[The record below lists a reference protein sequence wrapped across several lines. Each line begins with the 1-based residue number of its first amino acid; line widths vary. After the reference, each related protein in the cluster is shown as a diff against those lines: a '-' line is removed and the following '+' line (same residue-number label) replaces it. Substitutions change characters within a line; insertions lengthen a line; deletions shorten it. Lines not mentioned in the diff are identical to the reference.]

1 MCVAMR
7 RAAGGGSVI
16 PTLDGV
22 VFLEYNS
29 RQDPPGVYR
38 PEGENDG
45 AVSSFHSTPEAHM
58 TNLDTPKC
66 GCCFIISLD
75 VLRELAQGEK
85 VESADRATYQRAYA
99 MTQRLRLVREGHR
112 LASLTG
118 HQSGLG
124 LRATAVAKQPVEHL
138 FDCKHATTLPGS
150 AVPDPT
156 TDQAFKTVFDTTAKV
171 AEFYKTVLGR
181 NSIDNQGMDLVSS
194 LNYDQDYQN
203 AFWDGQQMVYGNGDN
218 KVFIDFWR
226 SPDIIG
232 HELTHGVTQHESG
245 LIYDGQ
251 SGALNESIS
260 DCFGAV
266 FAQWLANKPASDAG
280 GWLIGA
286 GIMGPAAKA
295 KGFTCLRDM
304 MNPGAPHCLSRQPTS
319 YKDFD
324 PTGDVHENSGI
335 TNRAFAVFAQTLG
348 GNSYDLAIKVWYD
361 ACVSG
366 LSSRTTFV
374 DFAQATVT
382 AAQKRGPTVA
392 KAVAD
397 AWRAVDLS
405 VDLPQSALA
414 A

>member
-1 MCVAMR
+1 
-7 RAAGGGSVI
+7 
-16 PTLDGV
+16 
-22 VFLEYNS
+22 
-29 RQDPPGVYR
+29 
-38 PEGENDG
+38 
-45 AVSSFHSTPEAHM
+45 M

-66 GCCFIISLD
+66 GCCFIISLE

-85 VESADRATYQRAYA
+85 VETADRATYQRAYA

-118 HQSGLG
+118 HQSGLA

-156 TDQAFKTVFDTTAKV
+156 TDPAFNTVFDTTAKV

-194 LNYDQDYQN
+194 LNYDRDYQN

-226 SPDIIG
+226 SPDVIG

-266 FAQWLANKPASDAG
+266 FAQWLANKPASDAS

-286 GIMGPAAKA
+286 GIMGPSANA

-304 MNPGAPHCLSRQPTS
+304 MNPGAAHCLSRQPTS
-319 YKDFD
+319 YRDFD

-335 TNRAFAVFAQTLG
+335 ANRAFCVFAQTLG
-348 GNSYDLAIKVWYD
+348 GNSYDVAIKVWYD

-374 DFAQATVT
+374 DFAQATVR

-392 KAVAD
+392 KAAAD

-405 VDLPQSALA
+405 VDLPQAALA

>member
-16 PTLDGV
+16 STLDGV

-38 PEGENDG
+38 PEGEDDG

-75 VLRELAQGEK
+75 VLRELAQGKK

-181 NSIDNQGMDLVSS
+181 QLDRQ
-194 LNYDQDYQN
+194 
-203 AFWDGQQMVYGNGDN
+203 
-218 KVFIDFWR
+218 
-226 SPDIIG
+226 PG
-232 HELTHGVTQHESG
+232 HGPGVEPELTTRITRTPSG
-245 LIYDGQ
+245 TVSRWSTATATTRSSST
-251 SGALNESIS
+251 SG
-260 DCFGAV
+260 G
-266 FAQWLANKPASDAG
+266 
-280 GWLIGA
+280 
-286 GIMGPAAKA
+286 
-295 KGFTCLRDM
+295 
-304 MNPGAPHCLSRQPTS
+304 HPTS
-319 YKDFD
+319 
-324 PTGDVHENSGI
+324 SA
-335 TNRAFAVFAQTLG
+335 TN
-348 GNSYDLAIKVWYD
+348 
-361 ACVSG
+361 
-366 LSSRTTFV
+366 SRT
-374 DFAQATVT
+374 A
-382 AAQKRGPTVA
+382 
-392 KAVAD
+392 
-397 AWRAVDLS
+397 
-405 VDLPQSALA
+405 
-414 A
+414 

>member
-16 PTLDGV
+16 STLDGV

-29 RQDPPGVYR
+29 HQDPPGVYR

-203 AFWDGQQMVYGNGDN
+203 AFWDGLADGLRQRRQQGLHRLLAVT
-218 KVFIDFWR
+218 R
-226 SPDIIG
+226 RHRPR
-232 HELTHGVTQHESG
+232 THARRDPARKRTDLRRPVGRPQREHQR
-245 LIYDGQ
+245 L
-251 SGALNESIS
+251 LRRRLR
-260 DCFGAV
+260 AV
-266 FAQWLANKPASDAG
+266 AG
-280 GWLIGA
+280 EQA
-286 GIMGPAAKA
+286 GKRRPAA
-295 KGFTCLRDM
+295 G
-304 MNPGAPHCLSRQPTS
+304 
-319 YKDFD
+319 
-324 PTGDVHENSGI
+324 
-335 TNRAFAVFAQTLG
+335 
-348 GNSYDLAIKVWYD
+348 
-361 ACVSG
+361 
-366 LSSRTTFV
+366 
-374 DFAQATVT
+374 
-382 AAQKRGPTVA
+382 
-392 KAVAD
+392 
-397 AWRAVDLS
+397 
-405 VDLPQSALA
+405 
-414 A
+414 

>member
-1 MCVAMR
+1 
-7 RAAGGGSVI
+7 
-16 PTLDGV
+16 
-22 VFLEYNS
+22 
-29 RQDPPGVYR
+29 
-38 PEGENDG
+38 
-45 AVSSFHSTPEAHM
+45 M

-138 FDCKHATTLPGS
+138 FDCKHGTTLPGS
-150 AVPDPT
+150 VVPDPT

-226 SPDIIG
+226 SPDVID
-232 HELTHGVTQHESG
+232 HELTRGVTQHEGG
-245 LIYDGQ
+245 LIYEDQ

-260 DCFGAV
+260 DCSTRPAMSMKTAASPTGPSPCSPRPSA
-266 FAQWLANKPASDAG
+266 ATATTWRSRCGTTPASAACPRG
-280 GWLIGA
+280 RPSSISPRPRSRPPKSGA
-286 GIMGPAAKA
+286 RRSPRPWPM
-295 KGFTCLRDM
+295 
-304 MNPGAPHCLSRQPTS
+304 PGARSICRSICPSPPS
-319 YKDFD
+319 
-324 PTGDVHENSGI
+324 PPEP
-335 TNRAFAVFAQTLG
+335 
-348 GNSYDLAIKVWYD
+348 
-361 ACVSG
+361 CVSA
-366 LSSRTTFV
+366 S
-374 DFAQATVT
+374 
-382 AAQKRGPTVA
+382 K
-392 KAVAD
+392 D
-397 AWRAVDLS
+397 AEA
-405 VDLPQSALA
+405 
-414 A
+414 

>member
-1 MCVAMR
+1 
-7 RAAGGGSVI
+7 
-16 PTLDGV
+16 
-22 VFLEYNS
+22 
-29 RQDPPGVYR
+29 
-38 PEGENDG
+38 
-45 AVSSFHSTPEAHM
+45 M

-66 GCCFIISLD
+66 GCCFIISLE

-85 VESADRATYQRAYA
+85 VETADRATYQRAYA

-112 LASLTG
+112 LASLPASKRACAAG
-118 HQSGLG
+118 HGRRQAAGRASVRLQARHHPARQRRPGSDDRSGLQDR
-124 LRATAVAKQPVEHL
+124 LRYA
-138 FDCKHATTLPGS
+138 
-150 AVPDPT
+150 
-156 TDQAFKTVFDTTAKV
+156 AKV

-194 LNYDQDYQN
+194 LNYDRDYQN

-226 SPDIIG
+226 SPDVIG

-260 DCFGAV
+260 DCFGAA
-266 FAQWLANKPASDAG
+266 FAQWLANKPASDAS

-286 GIMGPAAKA
+286 GIMGPAANA

-304 MNPGAPHCLSRQPTS
+304 MNPGAAHCLSRQPTS

-335 TNRAFAVFAQTLG
+335 ANRAFCVFAQTLG
-348 GNSYDLAIKVWYD
+348 GNSYDVAIKVWYD

-382 AAQKRGPTVA
+382 AAKSGARRSPRPLPMPGARSIWRSICRSPPSPPEPCVSA
-392 KAVAD
+392 SKD
-397 AWRAVDLS
+397 AEA
-405 VDLPQSALA
+405 
-414 A
+414 

>member
-1 MCVAMR
+1 
-7 RAAGGGSVI
+7 
-16 PTLDGV
+16 
-22 VFLEYNS
+22 
-29 RQDPPGVYR
+29 
-38 PEGENDG
+38 
-45 AVSSFHSTPEAHM
+45 M
-58 TNLDTPKC
+58 TNLSTLKC

-85 VESADRATYQRAYA
+85 VETADRATFQRAYA
-99 MTQRLRLVREGHR
+99 MTQKLRLVREGHR

-118 HQSGLG
+118 QQSGLA

-138 FDCKHATTLPGS
+138 FDCQHGTTLPGT
-150 AVPDPT
+150 AVPDPKI
-156 TDQAFKTVFDTTAKV
+156 DPAFKTVFETTAKV

-181 NSIDNQGMDLVSS
+181 NSVDNQGMDLVSS
-194 LNYDQDYQN
+194 LNYGQDYPN

-218 KVFIDFWR
+218 RAFIDFWR
-226 SPDIIG
+226 SADVIG
-232 HELTHGVTQHESG
+232 HELTHGVTQNESG

-266 FAQWLANKPASDAG
+266 FAQWLTSKPASDAS

-304 MNPGAPHCLSRQPTS
+304 VNPGAAHCLSRQPAS

-324 PTGDVHENSGI
+324 PTADVHDNSGI
-335 TNRAFAVFAQTLG
+335 ANRAFAVFAQSLG
-348 GNSYDLAIKVWYD
+348 GNSYDVAIKVWYA

-366 LSSRTTFV
+366 LSSRATFV
-374 DFAQATVT
+374 DFAEATIT
-382 AAQKRGPTVA
+382 AAAKRGPTVA
-392 KAVAD
+392 KAATD
-397 AWRAVDLS
+397 AWRTVDLS
-405 VDLPQSALA
+405 VELPQSALA

>member
-1 MCVAMR
+1 M
-7 RAAGGGSVI
+7 
-16 PTLDGV
+16 LDRV
-22 VFLEYNS
+22 VFLGYNS
-29 RQDPPGVYR
+29 RHCPPAFFAWKGK
-38 PEGENDG
+38 NDG
-45 AVSSFHSTPEAHM
+45 AVSDFYSTPEAHM
-58 TNLDTPKC
+58 TNVNTPKC

-75 VLRELAQGEK
+75 VLRELAQGQKIET
-85 VESADRATYQRAYA
+85 ADRATYQRAYA
-99 MTQRLRLVREGHR
+99 TTQKLRLVREGHR

-118 HQSGLG
+118 HQSGLA
-124 LRATAVAKQPVEHL
+124 LRATAVAKQPVEHV
-138 FDCKHATTLPGS
+138 FDCKHGTTLPGTP
-150 AVPDPT
+150 VPDPT
-156 TDQAFKTVFDTTAKV
+156 EPAFKTVFDTTAKV

-181 NSIDNQGMDLVSS
+181 NSVDNQGMDLVSS

-226 SPDIIG
+226 SPDVIG

-245 LIYDGQ
+245 LIYEGQ

-266 FAQWLANKPASDAG
+266 FAQWLADKPASDAS

-286 GIMGPAAKA
+286 GIMGPAAKD

-304 MNPGAPHCLSRQPTS
+304 VNPGAAHCLSRQPAS
-319 YKDFD
+319 YQDFD

-335 TNRAFAVFAQTLG
+335 SNRAFAVFAQNLG
-348 GNSYDLAIKVWYD
+348 GNSYDVAIKVWYD

-366 LSSRTTFV
+366 LSSRATFV
-374 DFAQATVT
+374 DFAQATIT
-382 AAQKRGPTVA
+382 AAEKRGPTVA
-392 KAVAD
+392 KAATD

-405 VDLPQSALA
+405 VEPLRSALA